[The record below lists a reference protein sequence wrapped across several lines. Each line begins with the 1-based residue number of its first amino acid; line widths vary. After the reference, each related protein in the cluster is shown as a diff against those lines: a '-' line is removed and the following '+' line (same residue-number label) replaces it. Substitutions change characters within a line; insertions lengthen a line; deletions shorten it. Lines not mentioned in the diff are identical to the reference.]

1 MSERPLRDAIAAS
14 VLRIVLVDDVRP
26 AITDRIP
33 FCNER
38 CPHHDGKR
46 CSVLGRRPG
55 SICEPAI
62 EQAGITWE
70 VPS

>member
-1 MSERPLRDAIAAS
+1 MTNDIPAELRDNIQA
-14 VLRIVLVDDVRP
+14 LRIVLDNDVRP

-46 CSVLGRRPG
+46 CDIIGRRPG
-55 SICEPAI
+55 NICEPAI

-70 VPS
+70 VP